1 MKENFKKVVVK
12 SQDELIDIVRNISN
26 IDGKKILVTFTEGS
40 EILISSINLKV
51 ILDTVDEKKA
61 LLVLQI
67 LNNPTGIRNA
77 KIAGITVID
86 TPTNPTKEVWLNAQT
101 DYNARFSIDKKILP
115 EKYKSANIT
124 SFEDRVNSVLR
135 KNRKNRKKDG
145 MVNTSTPGDT
155 DIVIDQDIN
164 MTKDDQTEPE
174 QRNLTKKDFK
184 DIPDPIKQKPKKKF
198 SLPKLSLPKLFKKK
212 EKPSNKINPITGNLP
227 QRKGI
232 DKGDLKNKLIKLIP
246 KLIIPLFS
254 VLLLV
259 AFLYYKFA
267 PYVKVTIPIQ
277 SKPVEVEKIFTGNE
291 NINEIDFE
299 SLEIPIKTES
309 ATKSVSDTVDA
320 TGVAYRGDKATGSVT
335 ISYINPE
342 GCTDADE
349 AVSVYVGHQTET
361 DGKKYLLTGD
371 LTITCNSYGT
381 VGVEAIEVGEEYN
394 IPSGKYFSINGFDA
408 TKVYAVNSAAFTGG
422 SKETYTVLSQADVNT
437 KIEELTEIATEES
450 VNSLDEASGE
460 WKIIENTVKSKVT
473 EGSINTAVAIGTET
487 SSSDISLEVV
497 STATYYYTHG
507 VDEGLNTLL
516 TEAALNQN
524 LFENSEG
531 IALTL
536 TGDIDK
542 ELTVEE
548 SEGDIKIKLIASSSV
563 EPSVNKEAIVND
575 LKGMSWEDGNEYIN
589 SLSFT
594 SGNPS
599 IEFIPTSFPQKLRHF
614 PSRQGRV
621 DVKIEKDTVENE

>member
-26 IDGKKILVTFTEGS
+26 IDGKKILVTFTENS